1 MAGPYSMIGY
11 RAGAGSRDPFLEADV
26 TTDSA
31 KEHATG
37 HGLERFL
44 LLPHRPPYQH
54 RAYIRRG
61 QGHYEQMDT
70 RLFVF
75 SHLLTPG
82 NDRTP
87 TAAEARAGRW
97 LRGG

>member
-1 MAGPYSMIGY
+1 MIGY
-11 RAGAGSRDPFLEADV
+11 RGNMGSRDPFLREDV

-31 KEHATG
+31 KARATE

-44 LLPHRPPYQH
+44 LLPHRPPHQH

-61 QGHYEQMDT
+61 PGEYEQMDT

-82 NDRTP
+82 DDRMP
-87 TAAEARAGRW
+87 TRAEVRAGKW
-97 LRGG
+97 LPDG

>member
-1 MAGPYSMIGY
+1 MPGPYSMIGY
-11 RAGAGSRDPFLEADV
+11 RNGTSHHPFLEEGV

-31 KEHATG
+31 KEHATAR
-37 HGLERFL
+37 GLERFL
-44 LLPHRPPYQH
+44 LLPHHPPYQH

-61 QGHYEQMDT
+61 QGVYEQMDT

-87 TAAEARAGRW
+87 TAAEVRSGRW
-97 LRGG
+97 LPNG

>member
-1 MAGPYSMIGY
+1 MARPYSMVGY
-11 RAGAGSRDPFLEADV
+11 RDGTSHHPFLEEGV
-26 TTDSA
+26 TMDSA
-31 KEHATG
+31 KGRATERD
-37 HGLERFL
+37 LERFL
-44 LLPHRPPYQH
+44 LLPHHPPYQH

-61 QGHYEQMDT
+61 QGVYEQMDT

-87 TAAEARAGRW
+87 TAAEVRSGRW
-97 LRGG
+97 LPDG